1 MKDLKTNSILL
12 VFYDSLVRKA
22 NSKIAVVFYNKKIK
36 IQFVKRIFFATYAGT
51 YHF

>member
-22 NSKIAVVFYNKKIK
+22 NSKIAVVFYNKKIN
-36 IQFVKRIFFATYAGT
+36 FVKRIFFATYAGT
-51 YHF
+51 YYF